1 MVEYPNGDY
10 EEHMRRSRQILVIAL
25 LLLLQAFSFNAYAC
39 LFSIGPA
46 AESAMPDCPSS
57 PKDLARQICDVFK
70 TIGVNAA
77 LELYASIDSHS
88 PCLQDSESLAIRI
101 AFPLLNR
108 VFAHYPLESPPPHD
122 VIARTAVLRI

>member
-1 MVEYPNGDY
+1 M
-10 EEHMRRSRQILVIAL
+10 RSRKILVIAL

-46 AESAMPDCPSS
+46 VESAMPDCPSS
-57 PKDLARQICDVFK
+57 PKDPARQVCDIFK
-70 TIGVNAA
+70 TMGVNAA
-77 LELYASIDSHS
+77 LEPYASIDGHS

-108 VFAHYPLESPPPHD
+108 VFAHYPLESPPSQD
-122 VIARTAVLRI
+122 VIVRTAVLRV